1 VKKYYYIIKENIKNC
16 ELIPLKNIIS
26 LWKSSLYEKSG
37 KQLILINTVFALV
50 LIILTFFEYLPG
62 KENGELFCLI
72 TEFVVALVSV
82 IMTISTLTAG
92 FAFSLAVNAARVGHC
107 AFKVAF
113 GRGAGRDV
121 DGLNTVYELIFSITV
136 VAIISLVYIFLFSI
150 NNRLKPLLK
159 ENSEYSKLAKEAK
172 AANKRVEESSKIIDK
187 NEKELYSLAFYDQ
200 LTSLANRVKIKE
212 EIISL
217 IESKTPFSVIF
228 IGLDD
233 FKAINESKSHEAGDK
248 VLVEVSKR
256 IALAADHNDICG
268 RLGGDEFIIV
278 SPTHATDEACK
289 EYVEEIYRT
298 FAACF
303 HVDGGVGIY
312 VNASFGTALYPKDG
326 ETCSKLLKNAD
337 IALNKAKNEG
347 KNRYVLFDRNMQIEI
362 DFQSQIATYMHSA
375 LENNEFYLVY
385 QPQFFPNK
393 KLRGFEALIRWNSP
407 QLGSISPVSFIP
419 VAENSNFIT
428 VLGQWILETAC
439 KKLAEI
445 TEIYGSNVIM
455 SVNVSSKQF
464 REKDFVKSVSKALL
478 ENGANSSQLELEVT
492 ETLLLNSVEDTASM
506 LAQLK
511 RMNIRTSID
520 DFGTGYS
527 SLSYLRMLPIDTLKI
542 DKSFVDVIIDDASG
556 KSIVDT
562 IIKLAHT
569 LGMTVIAE
577 GVEYSEQLEYLKS
590 RSCDCIQGFL
600 FSKPLEDEDVNSL
613 VMEYGGVNTV

>member
-1 VKKYYYIIKENIKNC
+1 M
-16 ELIPLKNIIS
+16 KNIIS
-26 LWKSSLYEKSG
+26 LWKTPSYEKNG
-37 KQLILINTVFALV
+37 RLLCAVDAVLALV
-50 LIILTFFEYLPG
+50 LVILTFLEYSAESG
-62 KENGELFCLI
+62 LFCLI
-72 TEFVVALVSV
+72 TEFIAALVSV
-82 IMTISTLTAG
+82 IMTISTLTSG
-92 FAFSLAVNAARVGHC
+92 FALSLAVNAARVGHC
-107 AFKVAF
+107 TAKMAF
-113 GRGAGRDV
+113 GTGAANSLGI
-121 DGLNTVYELIFSITV
+121 NNNSFSLIFSITV
-136 VAIISLVYIFLFSI
+136 IAIISLVYIFLFRI
-150 NNRLKPLLK
+150 NIRLKPLLK
-159 ENSEYSKLAKEAK
+159 ENSQYNQLAKEAK
-172 AANKRVEESSKIIDK
+172 AANKRVEESSRIIDR
-187 NEKELYSLAFYDQ
+187 NEKELYNLAFFDQ

-217 IESKTPFSVIF
+217 IENKKPFSVIF
-228 IGLDD
+228 VGLDD
-233 FKAINESKSHEAGDK
+233 FKAINESKGHEVGDK
-248 VLVEVSKR
+248 VLVEASKR
-256 IALAADHNDICG
+256 IVLAADHDDICG
-268 RLGGDEFIIV
+268 RLGGDEFAIV
-278 SPTHATDEACK
+278 SPSHCTDESCR

-312 VNASFGTALYPKDG
+312 VNASFGTAIYPKDG
-326 ETCSKLLKNAD
+326 ETCSKLLKSAD
-337 IALNKAKNEG
+337 IALNRAKTEG

-362 DFQSQIATYMHSA
+362 DFQSQIATYMRSA

-419 VAENSNFIT
+419 VAESGSFIT

-445 TEIYGSNVIM
+445 TEIYGTEIMM

-478 ENGANSSQLELEVT
+478 DSGANSGQLELEVT
-492 ETLLLNSVEDTASM
+492 ETLLLNSVDETAAM

-511 RMNIRTSID
+511 RMNIKTSID

-527 SLSYLRMLPIDTLKI
+527 SLSYLRTLPIDTLKI
-542 DKSFVDVIIDDASG
+542 DKSFIDVISEDANG

-577 GVEYSEQLEYLKS
+577 GVEYSEQLDYLKS

-600 FSKPLEDEDVNSL
+600 FSKPLEGDDVNAL
-613 VMEYGGVNTV
+613 VMEYGGVKTR

>member
-1 VKKYYYIIKENIKNC
+1 MAFIAPRKILKNC

-26 LWKSSLYEKSG
+26 LWKTHSYEKSG
-37 KQLILINTVFALV
+37 RLLYAVDVVLAMALIV
-50 LIILTFFEYLPG
+50 LTFLEYSAGP
-62 KENGELFCLI
+62 ENDGLFCLI
-72 TEFVVALVSV
+72 IEFTVALLSV

-92 FAFSLAVNAARVGHC
+92 FALSLAVNAARVGHC
-107 AFKVAF
+107 TAKIGMGF
-113 GRGAGRDV
+113 GSERSFGELDNSYG
-121 DGLNTVYELIFSITV
+121 LIFSITV
-136 VAIISLVYIFLFSI
+136 IAVISLVYIYLFRI
-150 NNRLKPLLK
+150 NSRLKPLLK
-159 ENSEYSKLAKEAK
+159 ENSEYNKLAKEAK
-172 AANKRVEESSKIIDK
+172 AANKRIEESSKIIDK
-187 NEKELYSLAFYDQ
+187 NEKELYNLAFFDQ
-200 LTSLANRVKIKE
+200 LTTLANRVKIKE

-228 IGLDD
+228 VGLDD
-233 FKAINESKSHEAGDK
+233 FKAINESKGHEVGDK
-248 VLVEVSKR
+248 VLVEASKR
-256 IALAADHNDICG
+256 IALAVDHDDICG
-268 RLGGDEFIIV
+268 RLGGDEFVIV
-278 SPTHATDEACK
+278 SPSHCTNEDCC

-326 ETCSKLLKNAD
+326 ETCSKLLKSAD
-337 IALNKAKNEG
+337 IALNRAKNDG

-362 DFQSQIATYMHSA
+362 DFQSQIATYMRGA

-419 VAENSNFIT
+419 VAESSNFIS
-428 VLGQWILETAC
+428 VLGQWILKTAC
-439 KKLAEI
+439 EKLAEI
-445 TEIYGSNVIM
+445 TEIYGSNVMM
-455 SVNVSSKQF
+455 SVNISSKQF
-464 REKDFVKSVSKALL
+464 REKDFVKSVNKALL
-478 ENGANSSQLELEVT
+478 DSGANSSQLELEVT
-492 ETLLLNSVEDTASM
+492 ETLLLNSVEDTAAM

-511 RMNIRTSID
+511 RMNIKTSID

-527 SLSYLRMLPIDTLKI
+527 SLSYLRTLPIDTLKI
-542 DKSFVDVIIDDASG
+542 DKSFVDVIIDDAGG

-577 GVEYSEQLEYLKS
+577 GVEYSEQLDYLKS
-590 RSCDCIQGFL
+590 KSCDCIQGFL
-600 FSKPLEDEDVNSL
+600 FSKPLEGDDVNAL
-613 VMEYGGVNTV
+613 VMEYGGVKAR